1 MTIGIDWDAEEA
13 AVTPTVKTTKT
24 NELSVQSTNEVP
36 VALKDTTPSDAVGL
50 ASVPPPVST
59 PVATGNPMVNQAA
72 QAGGSMLQSLMPF
85 VNPMHLKQGVSE
97 YVDSSSI
104 DPYATAAH
112 MGVDVLGGYL
122 GLKKVQGVG
131 SGISRRISN
140 VIGGVDPTIQAQINQ
155 SNKQAE
161 RAARAPQGKTP
172 EPMATANG
180 RIEPTLALEPP
191 PPPAPPT
198 TPPPPVTPVE
208 KAALAVETPKPLTAQ
223 QQELHNIAVEQAKLK
238 TQILQEQ
245 LLSQQNKNQ
254 PKVSGIVPAP
264 MAAPMVAPVTPTSST
279 TGPAAPVVSTEVP
292 PGTAAEV
299 KAATVPVTPIAT
311 AAEPAALA
319 QTVEK
324 QAAVAEDLAPKS
336 IKRSVPPVT
345 LGENKGRQ
353 LPGAF
358 SSAAAPITGEAG
370 TSVAPTEAA
379 VTEAKTRAAKRSP
392 EQMAIDKA
400 AAPEAGGKGWLTS
413 QLGGEENYKSYIN
426 EYNQGKPY
434 PNVVEAQKS
443 IEANLGG
450 PKKSEFL
457 KAKQGITT
465 GREKEVGPIKP
476 NKAALE
482 YFDKHGKLKGGVTPG
497 MMFNIAGNALGA
509 ASLMHEYKQAKKTG
523 DWSNFGLN
531 AAGQIIGNVAPKL
544 ALPFA
549 LMQPGSAGESQA
561 ELQALGKRL
570 QGAKYGAGR
579 GSQGVP
585 PPNR

>member
-1 MTIGIDWDAEEA
+1 
-13 AVTPTVKTTKT
+13 
-24 NELSVQSTNEVP
+24 
-36 VALKDTTPSDAVGL
+36 
-50 ASVPPPVST
+50 
-59 PVATGNPMVNQAA
+59 
-72 QAGGSMLQSLMPF
+72 
-85 VNPMHLKQGVSE
+85 
-97 YVDSSSI
+97 
-104 DPYATAAH
+104 
-112 MGVDVLGGYL
+112 
-122 GLKKVQGVG
+122 
-131 SGISRRISN
+131 
-140 VIGGVDPTIQAQINQ
+140 
-155 SNKQAE
+155 
-161 RAARAPQGKTP
+161 
-172 EPMATANG
+172 
-180 RIEPTLALEPP
+180 
-191 PPPAPPT
+191 
-198 TPPPPVTPVE
+198 
-208 KAALAVETPKPLTAQ
+208 
-223 QQELHNIAVEQAKLK
+223 
-238 TQILQEQ
+238 
-245 LLSQQNKNQ
+245 
-254 PKVSGIVPAP
+254 
-264 MAAPMVAPVTPTSST
+264 
-279 TGPAAPVVSTEVP
+279 
-292 PGTAAEV
+292 
-299 KAATVPVTPIAT
+299 
-311 AAEPAALA
+311 
-319 QTVEK
+319 
-324 QAAVAEDLAPKS
+324 
-336 IKRSVPPVT
+336 
-345 LGENKGRQ
+345 
-353 LPGAF
+353 
-358 SSAAAPITGEAG
+358 
-370 TSVAPTEAA
+370 
-379 VTEAKTRAAKRSP
+379 
-392 EQMAIDKA
+392 MAIDKA